1 MLENAAAKVYC
12 RLLNLVDF
20 DFNGKTFSDS
30 IIKGF
35 GLNFLILNIPHI
47 HIYSKCFCIFCVWCV
62 PRCSS
67 FDQACLFPEV
77 RVTADVSLWPSLAQ
91 SPQTDLVDR
100 LNGSITFF
108 TLQTETRKSWGYFRE
123 LTTLTCAW
131 SSSMPAAIIASPAS
145 RYEGSTWRQIPLE
158 VSLVRRVSL
167 IFSIFIKEPL
177 GQSSTPGPLR
187 SLCSCEP
194 KCCQLEDPDAVCLCQ
209 PALCHDHLSALCLD
223 DQTWFLFISS

>member
-1 MLENAAAKVYC
+1 MLLYLLCLMCATVQLLWPGLFVSRGQGYC
-12 RLLNLVDF
+12 
-20 DFNGKTFSDS
+20 G
-30 IIKGF
+30 
-35 GLNFLILNIPHI
+35 
-47 HIYSKCFCIFCVWCV
+47 
-62 PRCSS
+62 
-67 FDQACLFPEV
+67 
-77 RVTADVSLWPSLAQ
+77 RVTVAQFSSVPSDKPRRPFEWFHHIFHFA
-91 SPQTDLVDR
+91 
-100 LNGSITFF
+100 
-108 TLQTETRKSWGYFRE
+108 TRKSWGYFRE